1 MPDGVLINGK
11 GPYKYNTTV
20 PDGIQYETVNV
31 DPGSS
36 SLIVPLYV
44 CFEILV
50 SIESLKL
57 SPYRQ
62 NIQDPCPQCWC
73 LDKLELQDTE
83 PQVAFS

>member
-20 PDGIQYETVNV
+20 PDGIQYKTINV

-36 SLIVPLYV
+36 SLRVPLYI
-44 CFEILV
+44 CFE
-50 SIESLKL
+50 IESLKL
-57 SPYRQ
+57 SLYRE

-73 LDKLELQDTE
+73 LDKLELQDSE
-83 PQVAFS
+83 PQVALS